1 MQPARHQCPA
11 SCIACKITVYMANR
25 YSLQCE
31 LHVLQLLFDS
41 EFQRVEKIKV
51 AGYTYMAACGLE
63 PGRRDSSASFSSSGS
78 SGCSFHN
85 TDHTIVL
92 AKFATRMMA
101 VLKALNKDAFQN
113 FSLRVGKD

>member
-1 MQPARHQCPA
+1 M
-11 SCIACKITVYMANR
+11 
-25 YSLQCE
+25 
-31 LHVLQLLFDS
+31 LQLLFDS

-63 PGRRDSSASFSSSGS
+63 PGRRDSAASFSSSSAS
-78 SGCSFHN
+78 SSCSFHN
-85 TDHTIVL
+85 TDHTVVL

-113 FSLRVGKD
+113 FNLRVGNEN